1 MALQQIKLPDSIY
14 LWRFVF
20 KSKLIT
26 ISSLLHELN
35 SLFLNEN
42 LKPTGMNHNLDKID
56 LKILK
61 ILQENAKITNLQLS
75 GEIGLSPA
83 PTLERVKKLET
94 AKLIK
99 GYYTQVN
106 EEALGIGIKA
116 VIQITLARQ
125 LENAISN
132 FKKEINKIPE
142 IMECY
147 QVTGNADYILI
158 VLLKD
163 IRDFENLI
171 SQRLSKVEEIGQMQT
186 MVILSKVK
194 DSKLLPL
201 DY

>member
-1 MALQQIKLPDSIY
+1 
-14 LWRFVF
+14 
-20 KSKLIT
+20 
-26 ISSLLHELN
+26 
-35 SLFLNEN
+35 
-42 LKPTGMNHNLDKID
+42 MNHNLDKID

-83 PTLERVKKLET
+83 PTLERVKKLES

-116 VIQITLARQ
+116 IIQITLTRQ

-132 FKKEINKIPE
+132 FKKEIAKIPE

-158 VLLKD
+158 ALLKD

>member
-1 MALQQIKLPDSIY
+1 
-14 LWRFVF
+14 
-20 KSKLIT
+20 
-26 ISSLLHELN
+26 
-35 SLFLNEN
+35 
-42 LKPTGMNHNLDKID
+42 MNHNLDKID

>member
-1 MALQQIKLPDSIY
+1 MS
-14 LWRFVF
+14 
-20 KSKLIT
+20 
-26 ISSLLHELN
+26 
-35 SLFLNEN
+35 
-42 LKPTGMNHNLDKID
+42 HNLDKID

-75 GEIGLSPA
+75 AEIGLSPA

-99 GYYTQVN
+99 GYYTQVD

-116 VIQITLARQ
+116 IIQITLTGQ

-132 FKKEINKIPE
+132 FKKEIAKIPE

-147 QVTGNADYILI
+147 QVTGNADYVLI
-158 VLLKD
+158 ALLKD
-163 IRDFENLI
+163 IRHFENLI
-171 SQRLSKVEEIGQMQT
+171 SLRLSKVEEIGQMQT
-186 MVILSKVK
+186 MIILSKVK

-201 DY
+201 EY

>member
-1 MALQQIKLPDSIY
+1 
-14 LWRFVF
+14 
-20 KSKLIT
+20 
-26 ISSLLHELN
+26 
-35 SLFLNEN
+35 
-42 LKPTGMNHNLDKID
+42 MNHNLDKID

-94 AKLIK
+94 AKLIQ

-132 FKKEINKIPE
+132 FKKEISKIPE

-171 SQRLSKVEEIGQMQT
+171 SQRLSKVEEIGQIQT
-186 MVILSKVK
+186 MVILSKIK

>member
-1 MALQQIKLPDSIY
+1 
-14 LWRFVF
+14 
-20 KSKLIT
+20 
-26 ISSLLHELN
+26 
-35 SLFLNEN
+35 
-42 LKPTGMNHNLDKID
+42 MNHNLDKID
-56 LKILK
+56 LKIIK

-75 GEIGLSPA
+75 AEIGLSPA

-116 VIQITLARQ
+116 IIQITLTRQ

-158 VLLKD
+158 ALLKD
-163 IRDFENLI
+163 IRDFGNLS

-201 DY
+201 EY

>member
-1 MALQQIKLPDSIY
+1 
-14 LWRFVF
+14 
-20 KSKLIT
+20 
-26 ISSLLHELN
+26 
-35 SLFLNEN
+35 
-42 LKPTGMNHNLDKID
+42 MNHNLDKID

-94 AKLIK
+94 AKLIQ

-132 FKKEINKIPE
+132 FKKEIAKIPE

-186 MVILSKVK
+186 MVILSKIK

>member
-1 MALQQIKLPDSIY
+1 MS
-14 LWRFVF
+14 
-20 KSKLIT
+20 
-26 ISSLLHELN
+26 
-35 SLFLNEN
+35 
-42 LKPTGMNHNLDKID
+42 HNLDKID

-75 GEIGLSPA
+75 AEIGLSPA

-99 GYYTQVN
+99 GYYTQVD

-116 VIQITLARQ
+116 IIQITLTRQ

-132 FKKEINKIPE
+132 FKKEIAKIPE

-147 QVTGNADYILI
+147 QVTGNADYVLI
-158 VLLKD
+158 ALLKD
-163 IRDFENLI
+163 IRHFENLI
-171 SQRLSKVEEIGQMQT
+171 SLRLSKVEEIGQMQT
-186 MVILSKVK
+186 MIILSKVK

-201 DY
+201 EY

>member
-1 MALQQIKLPDSIY
+1 
-14 LWRFVF
+14 
-20 KSKLIT
+20 
-26 ISSLLHELN
+26 
-35 SLFLNEN
+35 
-42 LKPTGMNHNLDKID
+42 MNHNLDKID

-99 GYYTQVN
+99 GYYTQVD

-116 VIQITLARQ
+116 IIQITLTRQ

-158 VLLKD
+158 ALLKD
-163 IRDFENLI
+163 IRDFETLI

-201 DY
+201 NY

>member
-1 MALQQIKLPDSIY
+1 
-14 LWRFVF
+14 
-20 KSKLIT
+20 
-26 ISSLLHELN
+26 
-35 SLFLNEN
+35 
-42 LKPTGMNHNLDKID
+42 MNHNLDKID

-75 GEIGLSPA
+75 AEIGLSPA

-116 VIQITLARQ
+116 IIQITLTRQ

-158 VLLKD
+158 ALLKD

-201 DY
+201 EY